1 MAKQNDDL
9 REACSKLREIITKN
23 QIRLDAI
30 QKEIEKS
37 KKPSSTISNLQ
48 IQQAGPIAAFETRK
62 QGLASMQEGLT
73 VSDCQPNCK
82 LHTLKFMMVVLQ
94 NTNFFCCFC
103 IVPDNKMIL
112 IKLARLWQSRSKTEI
127 QELLVE
133 EKLKQASLRAERER

>member
-9 REACSKLREIITKN
+9 REACSKLRETLAKN

-30 QKEIEKS
+30 QKELELKS

-62 QGLASMQEGLT
+62 QVLASMQEGLK

-82 LHTLKFMMVVLQ
+82 LQTLKFMMVVLQ
-94 NTNFFCCFC
+94 NTNFLLF
-103 IVPDNKMIL
+103 L
-112 IKLARLWQSRSKTEI
+112 HSSR
-127 QELLVE
+127 Q
-133 EKLKQASLRAERER
+133 